1 MATLALK
8 PTPEGIA
15 AAVDILRQGGL
26 VAVPTETVYGLAAD
40 AANAEAVARLYEVKG
55 RPAFNP
61 LIAHVNGPDMATLEG
76 DMTGAAAFCAGFYW
90 PGPLTLVVPSREG
103 GATCDLARAG
113 LGTIALRHPSHSI
126 AHDIIT
132 GLGRPIVAPSAN
144 RSGKISP
151 VTPQDVYEE
160 LGESID
166 AIMDGGRCPVGVEST
181 VVSFTGGEPALLR
194 PGGLERDVLETFLG
208 APLVSPG
215 PGAAPASP
223 GQMARHYAPNARLR
237 LDASGPEEGEV
248 FVGFGEIRGDYSL
261 SENGVLKEAA
271 ANLYPLM
278 RFLDRKHE
286 RIAICPIPRHG
297 LGEAINDRLRR
308 AAAQARPQGQAP
320 ESV

>member
-8 PTPEGIA
+8 PTREGIA
-15 AAVDILRQGGL
+15 AAVDILRRGGI

-40 AANAEAVARLYEVKG
+40 AANAEAVARLYEVKH

-61 LIAHVNGPDMATLEG
+61 LIAHVNGPEMAALEG
-76 DMTGAAAFCAGFYW
+76 EISGAASFCAGFYW
-90 PGPLTLVVPSREG
+90 PGPLTIVVPAREG
-103 GATCDLARAG
+103 GATCDIARAG
-113 LGTIALRHPSHSI
+113 LDTIALRHPSHSI
-126 AHDIIT
+126 THDIIT
-132 GLGRPIVAPSAN
+132 ALGRPIVAPSAN

-166 AIMDGGRCPVGVEST
+166 AIMDGGRCPVGLEST
-181 VVSFTGGEPALLR
+181 VVSFTGPQPVLLR
-194 PGGLERDVLETFLG
+194 PGGLERNVLETFLG
-208 APLVSPG
+208 MPLAMAE

-223 GQMARHYAPNARLR
+223 GQLARHYAPNATLR
-237 LDASGPEEGEV
+237 LDARGPELGEV
-248 FVGFGEIRGDYSL
+248 FVGFGDIRGDYSL
-261 SENGVLKEAA
+261 SERGVLKEAA
-271 ANLYPLM
+271 ANLYPLL

-308 AAAQARPQGQAP
+308 AAERARPKGPAP